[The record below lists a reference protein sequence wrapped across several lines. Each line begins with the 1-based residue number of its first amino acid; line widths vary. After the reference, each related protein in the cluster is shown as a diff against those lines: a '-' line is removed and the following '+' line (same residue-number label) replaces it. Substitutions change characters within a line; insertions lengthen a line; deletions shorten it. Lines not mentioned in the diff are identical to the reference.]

1 MSTTED
7 KVQVESVKE
16 VEKAHDLEEMD
27 ADERLLRS
35 LGYKQVRK
43 MIEEKMALYF
53 YVYLIESTCDLI
65 LFVFF
70 FLFFFFFQ

>member
-16 VEKAHDLEEMD
+16 VEKAHEHEEMD

-35 LGYKQVRK
+35 LGYKQVPK
-43 MIEEKMALYF
+43 MIEEKIALYF
-53 YVYLIESTCDLI
+53 YIYLIESTCDLT
-65 LFVFF
+65 LFIYFCNRI
-70 FLFFFFFQ
+70 